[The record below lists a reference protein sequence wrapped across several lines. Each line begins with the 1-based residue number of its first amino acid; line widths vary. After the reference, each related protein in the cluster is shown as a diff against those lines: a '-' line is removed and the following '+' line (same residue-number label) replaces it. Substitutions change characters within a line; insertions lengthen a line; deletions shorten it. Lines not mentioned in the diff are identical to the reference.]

1 MVWSVLVERGRTD
14 MREEEEGEERGNHRD
29 GTEHMAK
36 KSGECLVDP
45 TGEVARLAVRRVD

>member
-1 MVWSVLVERGRTD
+1 VWSVLVERGRTD

-45 TGEVARLAVRRVD
+45 TGEVVRLAVRRVD